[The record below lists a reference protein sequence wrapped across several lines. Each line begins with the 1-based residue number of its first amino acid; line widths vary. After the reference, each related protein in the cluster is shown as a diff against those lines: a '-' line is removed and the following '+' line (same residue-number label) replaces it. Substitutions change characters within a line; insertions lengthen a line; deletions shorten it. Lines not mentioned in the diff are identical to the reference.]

1 MRDKEI
7 EIWDVKDRIEAGL
20 FQLIKKGDWILLED
34 NETGERVRIGED
46 VTIKRAYWR
55 HSVKYQCEN
64 KQNEMLECSRCGYL
78 FARAPGMLRPMKREK
93 CKAEMENGEGRT
105 AGESICMVTRMTCS
119 KCTPG
124 PCEHRRGTVS
134 AEETDRG

>member
-1 MRDKEI
+1 MRDI
-7 EIWDVKDRIEAGL
+7 DIVDVKACIRSGRL
-20 FQLIKKGDWILLED
+20 RLIKNGNRILLED
-34 NETGERVRIGED
+34 SKTEERVCIGED
-46 VTIKRAYWR
+46 VPINRAYWR
-55 HSVKYQCEN
+55 HSLKYQCEN

-78 FARAPGMLRPMKREK
+78 FARAPGMLRPMKCEK
-93 CKAEMENGEGRT
+93 CKAEMENGEGKT

-124 PCEHRRGTVS
+124 PCEHRRETVS